1 MKALIDTHVLI
12 WFLTEPERL
21 SKGASAFLD
30 DPANDVLVSAVSA
43 YEIEYKR
50 PLDPLL
56 QRLPFA
62 LEAAVEDQVFIWR
75 HISPS
80 DAVRAGRLSRDHR
93 DPWDRILAAQALED
107 AIPILSADRQ
117 LEGFGVRL
125 IW

>member
-56 QRLPFA
+56 QRFPVA

-75 HISPS
+75 HITPS
-80 DAVRAGRLSRDHR
+80 DAVHAGRLSRDHR

-117 LEGFGVRL
+117 LEVFGVRL

>member
-21 SKGASAFLD
+21 SKVASAFLED
-30 DPANDVLVSAVSA
+30 AANDVLVSAVSA

-56 QRLPFA
+56 QRFPVA

-75 HISPS
+75 HITPS
-80 DAVRAGRLSRDHR
+80 DAVHAGRLSRDHR

-107 AIPILSADRQ
+107 AIPILSADRR
-117 LEGFGVRL
+117 LEVFGVRL

>member
-21 SKGASAFLD
+21 STAASVFLED
-30 DPANDVLVSAVSA
+30 AANDILVSAVSA

-56 QRLPFA
+56 QRLPVA

-75 HISPS
+75 HITPS

-117 LEGFGVRL
+117 LEVFGVRL

>member
-21 SKGASAFLD
+21 SKEASAFLE
-30 DPANDVLVSAVSA
+30 DPANDVLVSAASA

>member
-21 SKGASAFLD
+21 SKVASAFLED
-30 DPANDVLVSAVSA
+30 AANDVLVSAVSA

-56 QRLPFA
+56 QRLPVA

-75 HISPS
+75 HITPS